1 MTPIIALWRSVR
13 QAAIVV
19 GVGQEPGVRHADG
32 QAHRSWPLLVRR
44 VGAVL
49 QEEGLFALLLVA
61 FRRCIFD
68 CRRFYL
74 YKHRHVVRDAAMF
87 LPTLD
92 GFDDYF
98 VVSNDT
104 ADRLAEE
111 RQDFRDIV
119 PGARHALDRGAVAFC
134 VYDGDELAHVGW
146 LAMSAPAR
154 RALDH
159 LGYDVDFESGE
170 GWTGRAYT
178 VRRYRRK
185 GLLAYSCLRRL
196 EYLLNSGVARSRA
209 AVEMSNHG
217 SHRTT
222 MRFGPRVYATGCQLK
237 LFCWRRW
244 VERCDR

>member
-1 MTPIIALWRSVR
+1 VLDRKQGLRHTDR
-13 QAAIVV
+13 QAS
-19 GVGQEPGVRHADG
+19 
-32 QAHRSWPLLVRR
+32 RSSPLLVRR

-49 QEEGLFALLLVA
+49 REEGLFALLLAA

-68 CRRFYL
+68 YRRFYL
-74 YKHRHVVRDAAMF
+74 YEHRHVVRGAAMF

-92 GFDDYF
+92 AFDEYF

-104 ADRLAEE
+104 ADHLAKE

-119 PGARHALDRGAVAFC
+119 PGARCALDRGAVAFC
-134 VYDGDELAHVGW
+134 VYAGHELAHVGW

-178 VRRYRRK
+178 VRRYRGK
-185 GLLAYSCLRRL
+185 GLLAYSCLRRF
-196 EYLLNSGVARSRA
+196 EYLLDSGVARSRA
-209 AVEMSNHG
+209 AVDMGNPG

-222 MRFGPRVYATGCQLK
+222 MGFGPQVYAIGCQLR

-244 VERCDR
+244 VERPPGQ